1 MGYAKCNLPRG
12 GGGGGV
18 MCTEVDAGG
27 PVCSPGVGRGLPY
40 KRGEDARRE
49 F

>member
-1 MGYAKCNLPRG
+1 MGYAKCNLPRGGGG

-27 PVCSPGVGRGLPY
+27 PVCSPGVGGGGTPI
-40 KRGEDARRE
+40 
-49 F
+49 